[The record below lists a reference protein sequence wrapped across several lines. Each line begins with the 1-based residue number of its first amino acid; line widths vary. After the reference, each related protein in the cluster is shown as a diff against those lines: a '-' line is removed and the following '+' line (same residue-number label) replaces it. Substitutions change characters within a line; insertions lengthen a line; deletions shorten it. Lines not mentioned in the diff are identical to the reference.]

1 MLAPMHNATALP
13 AHVTLQPL
21 RAFHIDHGQGRT
33 VAVLFRVA
41 VHQHGA
47 CANGA
52 NKQACN
58 KQAAPRIKG
67 VP

>member
-1 MLAPMHNATALP
+1 MDNTPALP

-21 RAFHIDHGQGRT
+21 RAFHIDHGEWRT

-41 VHQHGA
+41 VHGYRA
-47 CANGA
+47 DGDGS

-58 KQAAPRIKG
+58 KQADPRIKA

>member
-1 MLAPMHNATALP
+1 MDNTTALP

-21 RAFHIDHGQGRT
+21 REFHIDHGQGRT

-47 CANGA
+47 RADSA

-58 KQAAPRIKG
+58 KQADPRIKA

>member
-1 MLAPMHNATALP
+1 MTTTP
-13 AHVTLQPL
+13 ANSPPACVQLIPL
-21 RAFHIDHGQGRT
+21 CAFHIDHGQGRT

-47 CANGA
+47 NGNGT

-58 KQAAPRIKG
+58 KQADPRIKA

>member
-1 MLAPMHNATALP
+1 MDTTTALP

-21 RAFHIDHGQGRT
+21 REFHIDHGQGRT

-41 VHQHGA
+41 VHHHGA
-47 CANGA
+47 NGNGT

-58 KQAAPRIKG
+58 KQADPRIKA